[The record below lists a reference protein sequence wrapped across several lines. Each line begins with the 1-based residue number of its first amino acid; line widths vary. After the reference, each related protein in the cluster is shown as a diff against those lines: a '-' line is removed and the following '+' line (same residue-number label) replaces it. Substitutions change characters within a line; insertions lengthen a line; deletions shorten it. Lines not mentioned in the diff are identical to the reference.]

1 MTTTVTI
8 DQVLESIYASLHANN
23 QNLDQHIAALKGALA
38 AESKT
43 SVVTVDPTRLPQN
56 NRQGR
61 KIMQAYFRQRGV
73 VVTFPEK

>member
-23 QNLDQHIAALKGALA
+23 QNLDQHIAALKGALV

-43 SVVTVDPTRLPQN
+43 SVMVDSTRLPQN

>member
-1 MTTTVTI
+1 MTTITI
-8 DQVLESIYASLHANN
+8 DQVLENIYTALHANN
-23 QNLDQHIAALKGALA
+23 KDLDQHIAVLKGALA

-43 SVVTVDPTRLPQN
+43 NVVVDPTRLPQN

-73 VVTFPEK
+73 AVTFPGK

>member
-1 MTTTVTI
+1 MTTETI
-8 DQVLESIYASLHANN
+8 YQVLENIYTALHANN
-23 QNLDQHIAALKGALA
+23 KDLDQHIVALKAALA

-43 SVVTVDPTRLPQN
+43 SVVVDPTRLPQN

>member
-43 SVVTVDPTRLPQN
+43 SVMVDPTRLPQN